1 MTIAEART
9 ELDDLLDKAGSA
21 YFTDTE
27 KDRFLDSAI
36 IEWCNEVYNMINTT
50 QVFNDKSALLIKE
63 TTLTQAQL
71 ENITDAT
78 DSNTGGAEN
87 IADYWHLLALKDS
100 RGNSVKIVQIDDVY
114 STINDPFNKPD
125 DSNPVAYFIQ
135 DGSSQLKLEILG
147 TNDTNFT
154 LLYYMQPELVSQS
167 IDSTDNLTD
176 NIHEMYHREVIKLA
190 ARAILANIESPQY
203 STMRSEIAEQQQ

>member
-36 IEWCNEVYNMINTT
+36 IEWCNEVYNMINTS
-50 QVFNDKSALLIKE
+50 QIYNDKSALLIKE
-63 TTLTQAQL
+63 TTATREQL
-71 ENITDAT
+71 EDITDAT
-78 DSNTGGAEN
+78 DDSGT
-87 IADYWHLLALKDS
+87 IQDYWHLLALKDS
-100 RGNSVKIVQIDDVY
+100 RGNSVKIIQIDDVY
-114 STINDPFNKPD
+114 STINDPFNRPE

-135 DGSSQLKLEILG
+135 DGAGPPGQLKLEILG

-154 LLYYMQPELVSQS
+154 
-167 IDSTDNLTD
+167 
-176 NIHEMYHREVIKLA
+176 
-190 ARAILANIESPQY
+190 
-203 STMRSEIAEQQQ
+203 

>member
-1 MTIAEART
+1 MKKIIII
-9 ELDDLLDKAGSA
+9 S
-21 YFTDTE
+21 FT
-27 KDRFLDSAI
+27 SI
-36 IEWCNEVYNMINTT
+36 IMFSCAV
-50 QVFNDKSALLIKE
+50 
-63 TTLTQAQL
+63 
-71 ENITDAT
+71 
-78 DSNTGGAEN
+78 
-87 IADYWHLLALKDS
+87 
-100 RGNSVKIVQIDDVY
+100 
-114 STINDPFNKPD
+114 NKPD

-135 DGSSQLKLEILG
+135 DGAGPPGQLKLEILG

-167 IDSTDNLTD
+167 TDSTNNLTD

>member
-36 IEWCNEVYNMINTT
+36 IEWCNQVYNMINTT
-50 QVFNDKSALLIKE
+50 QVYNDKSALLIKE
-63 TTLTQAQL
+63 TTATKAQL
-71 ENITDAT
+71 EDITDAT
-78 DSNTGGAEN
+78 DGSGT
-87 IADYWHLLALKDS
+87 IQDYWHLLALKDS
-100 RGNSVKIVQIDDVY
+100 RGNSVKIVQIDDIY

-167 IDSTDNLTD
+167 TDSTDNLTD
-176 NIHEMYHREVIKLA
+176 NIHEMYHREVVKLA

>member
-63 TTLTQAQL
+63 TTATKAQL
-71 ENITDAT
+71 EDITDAT
-78 DSNTGGAEN
+78 DGSGT
-87 IADYWHLLALKDS
+87 IQDYWHLLALKDS

-167 IDSTDNLTD
+167 VASTDNLTD
-176 NIHEMYHREVIKLA
+176 NIHEMYHREVVKLA

>member
-36 IEWCNEVYNMINTT
+36 IEWCNQVYNMINTT

-63 TTLTQAQL
+63 TTATKAQL
-71 ENITDAT
+71 EDITDAT
-78 DSNTGGAEN
+78 DGSGT
-87 IADYWHLLALKDS
+87 IQDYWHLLALKDS

-167 IDSTDNLTD
+167 VASTDNLTD
-176 NIHEMYHREVIKLA
+176 NIHEMYHREVVKLA

>member
-50 QVFNDKSALLIKE
+50 QMYNDKSALLIKE
-63 TTLTQAQL
+63 TTATKAQL
-71 ENITDAT
+71 EDITDAT
-78 DSNTGGAEN
+78 DGSGT
-87 IADYWHLLALKDS
+87 IQDYWHLLALKDS

-167 IDSTDNLTD
+167 SNSTDNLTD
-176 NIHEMYHREVIKLA
+176 NIHEMYHREVVKLA

>member
-36 IEWCNEVYNMINTT
+36 IEWCNQVYNMINTT

-63 TTLTQAQL
+63 TTATKAQL
-71 ENITDAT
+71 EDITDAT
-78 DSNTGGAEN
+78 DGSGT
-87 IADYWHLLALKDS
+87 IQDYWRLLALKDS
-100 RGNSVKIVQIDDVY
+100 RGNSVKIVQIDDIY

-147 TNDTNFT
+147 TDDTNFT

-167 IDSTDNLTD
+167 TDSTDNLTD
-176 NIHEMYHREVIKLA
+176 NIHEMYHREVVKLA

>member
-63 TTLTQAQL
+63 TTATKAQL
-71 ENITDAT
+71 EDITDAT
-78 DSNTGGAEN
+78 DGSGT
-87 IADYWHLLALKDS
+87 IQDYWHLLALKDS
-100 RGNSVKIVQIDDVY
+100 RGNSVKIVQIDDIY

-147 TNDTNFT
+147 TDDTNFT

>member
-36 IEWCNEVYNMINTT
+36 IEWCNQVYNMINTT
-50 QVFNDKSALLIKE
+50 QVYNDKSALLIKE
-63 TTLTQAQL
+63 TTATKAQL
-71 ENITDAT
+71 EDITDAT
-78 DSNTGGAEN
+78 DGSGT
-87 IADYWHLLALKDS
+87 IQDYWHLLALKDS

-167 IDSTDNLTD
+167 TDSTDNLTD
-176 NIHEMYHREVIKLA
+176 NIHEMYHREVVKLA

>member
-36 IEWCNEVYNMINTT
+36 IEWCNQVYNMINTT
-50 QVFNDKSALLIKE
+50 QVYNDKSALLIKE
-63 TTLTQAQL
+63 TTATKAQL
-71 ENITDAT
+71 EDITDAT
-78 DSNTGGAEN
+78 DGSGS
-87 IADYWHLLALKDS
+87 IQDYWHLLALKDS
-100 RGNSVKIVQIDDVY
+100 RGNSVKIVQIDDIY

>member
-63 TTLTQAQL
+63 TTATKAQL
-71 ENITDAT
+71 EDITDAT
-78 DSNTGGAEN
+78 DGSGT
-87 IADYWHLLALKDS
+87 IQDYWHLLALKDS

-147 TNDTNFT
+147 TDDTNFT

-167 IDSTDNLTD
+167 TNSTDNLTD
-176 NIHEMYHREVIKLA
+176 NIHEMYHREVVKLA

>member
-50 QVFNDKSALLIKE
+50 QMYNDKSALLIKE
-63 TTLTQAQL
+63 TTATKAQL
-71 ENITDAT
+71 EDITDAT
-78 DSNTGGAEN
+78 DGSGT
-87 IADYWHLLALKDS
+87 IQDYWHLLALKDS

-147 TNDTNFT
+147 TDDTNFT

-167 IDSTDNLTD
+167 TDSTDNLTD
-176 NIHEMYHREVIKLA
+176 NIHEMYHREVVKLA

>member
-21 YFTDTE
+21 YFTDAE

-63 TTLTQAQL
+63 DTATRAQL
-71 ENITDAT
+71 QDITDAT
-78 DSNTGGAEN
+78 DGSGQIT
-87 IADYWHLLALKDS
+87 DYWHLLAIKDS
-100 RGNSVKIVQIDDVY
+100 RGNNVKIIQIDDVY
-114 STINDPFNKPD
+114 STINDPFNRPD

-135 DGSSQLKLEILG
+135 DGAGPPGQLRLEILG
-147 TNDTNFT
+147 SNDTGDFT

-167 IDSTDNLTD
+167 NDSTENLTD
-176 NIHEMYHREVIKLA
+176 NIHEIYHREVIKLA

>member
-36 IEWCNEVYNMINTT
+36 IEWCNEVYNMINTS
-50 QVFNDKSALLIKE
+50 QIYNDKSALLIKE
-63 TTLTQAQL
+63 TTATRAQL
-71 ENITDAT
+71 EDITDAT
-78 DSNTGGAEN
+78 DGSGT
-87 IADYWHLLALKDS
+87 IQDYWHLLALKDS
-100 RGNSVKIVQIDDVY
+100 RGNNVKIVQIDDVY
-114 STINDPFNKPD
+114 STINDPFNRPED
-125 DSNPVAYFIQ
+125 TNPVAYFIQ

-167 IDSTDNLTD
+167 TNSADNLTD
-176 NIHEMYHREVIKLA
+176 NIHEMYHREVVKLA

-203 STMRSEIAEQQQ
+203 STLRTEIAEQQQ

>member
-50 QVFNDKSALLIKE
+50 QMYNDKSALLIKE
-63 TTLTQAQL
+63 TTATKAQL
-71 ENITDAT
+71 EDITDAT
-78 DSNTGGAEN
+78 DGSGT
-87 IADYWHLLALKDS
+87 IQDYWHLLALKDS

-154 LLYYMQPELVSQS
+154 LLYFMQPELVSQS
-167 IDSTDNLTD
+167 TDSTDNLTD
-176 NIHEMYHREVIKLA
+176 NIHEMYHREVVKLA